1 MTLGDRF
8 RIHDSFLPQNE
19 YDNLRRRAFS
29 GEDVKWT
36 LQCSASEPSHVDR
49 VFLSCDV
56 QDDPF
61 YNTHLL
67 SYIQRCFDSKVEP
80 LRIYYN
86 GQHPNFHGS
95 YHTDD
100 GDVTA
105 ILYVNVTQYQPSW
118 GGWTELYDGDTD
130 ERHMIPPMDNRL
142 LLFDA
147 KIPHRGLAFL
157 NPADPIRVNLTY
169 KMKFVS

>member
-19 YDNLRRRAFS
+19 YDNLRHRAFY
-29 GEDVKWT
+29 GEDVKWS
-36 LQCSASEPSHVDR
+36 LQCSAAEPSRVDR
-49 VFLSCDV
+49 VFLSRDV

-61 YNTHLL
+61 CNTHLF

-86 GQHPNFHGS
+86 GQQPNFHGS
-95 YHTDD
+95 YHKDD

-105 ILYVNVTQYQPSW
+105 ILYVNITPYQPVW
-118 GGWTELYDGDTD
+118 GGWTELYDEDTE
-130 ERHMIPPMDNRL
+130 ERHMVHPVDNRL

-147 KIPHRGLAFL
+147 KLLHRGLAFL

>member
-8 RIHDSFLPQNE
+8 RIYDSFLPQNE
-19 YDNLRRRAFS
+19 YENLRYNIFS
-29 GEDVKWT
+29 GKNVKWS
-36 LQCSASEPSHVDR
+36 LQCSDPEASQSDR
-49 VFLSCDV
+49 VFLYCDV

-61 YNTHLL
+61 CNTHLF
-67 SYIQRCFDSKVEP
+67 SYIQRCFDSKVE
-80 LRIYYN
+80 LNRVYYN
-86 GQHPNFHGS
+86 GQQPNFHGS

-105 ILYVNVTQYQPSW
+105 ILYVNITPYQPVW
-118 GGWTELYDGDTD
+118 GGWTELYDEDTE
-130 ERHMIPPMDNRL
+130 ERHMVHPVDNRL

-147 KIPHRGLAFL
+147 KLLHRGLAFL